1 MLLRRFSLS
10 IFLFLAPCALASAA
24 SEPPAP
30 RMVDLTAADG
40 TALKATFFAAGAP
53 GPGVILF
60 HQCNQQRHN
69 WDDLANRLAA
79 AGVNVLT
86 VDYRG
91 FGESGGGR
99 YTEIT
104 QQERLEYVRQK
115 WPGDMDIAFHYLV
128 TQPGVEHDVIG
139 AGGASCG
146 VHQAI
151 KLARRHPEV
160 KSLVLLSGDT
170 NREGRH
176 FLQESSKLTLF
187 VSVADDDGDGD
198 ATLAMEFLLGVSTN
212 PGDKFVH
219 YASGG
224 HGTAMFAPHPELPGM
239 IVDWFVTTL
248 VKTPGSAPAN
258 TVSGMPR
265 EEVQTL
271 ELIDEPGGAI
281 KIAETGSDARLRVRA
296 SALFPEV
303 IVNGMGYGH
312 LQIGDTKGAIEIFKL
327 NGAAYPNSPNVY
339 DSLADAYLA
348 DGQKDQARLN
358 AKKALDALTSD
369 NAPDTSNDQQRR
381 DATKASAEITI
392 SVAKLMNFS
401 SIS

>member
-1 MLLRRFSLS
+1 MLRRISL
-10 IFLFLAPCALASAA
+10 FVVPLLTFCAVAFAA

-30 RMVDLTAADG
+30 RTVDLTAADG

-69 WDDLANRLAA
+69 WDDVASRLAA
-79 AGVNVLT
+79 AGINVLT

-99 YTEIT
+99 FAEIN
-104 QQERLEYVRQK
+104 QQQRVEYVDQK
-115 WPGDMDIAFHYLV
+115 WPGDMDVAFHYLV
-128 TQPGVEHDVIG
+128 SQPGVTPGVIG

-151 KLARRHPEV
+151 QLARRHPEV

-170 NREGRH
+170 NRDGRH
-176 FLQESSKLTLF
+176 FLQESAKLPLF

-198 ATLAMEFLLGVSTN
+198 STLAMEFLLGVSSN

-219 YASGG
+219 YATGG

-248 VKTPGSAPAN
+248 EKTPGSAPAN

-265 EEVQTL
+265 EEIQAL
-271 ELIDEPGGAI
+271 ELIDEPGGAA
-281 KIAETGSDARLRVRA
+281 KVAKMLMDARQRDPNAV
-296 SALFPEV
+296 LFPEV

-327 NGAAYPNSPNVY
+327 NVAAYPKSPNVY

-358 AKKALDALTSD
+358 AKKALETL
-369 NAPDTSNDQQRR
+369 APDTTDDQQRR
-381 DATKASAEITI
+381 DAIKASAEQ
-392 SVAKLMNFS
+392 KLKDLGDAPK
-401 SIS
+401 

>member
-1 MLLRRFSLS
+1 MLRRISL
-10 IFLFLAPCALASAA
+10 FVVPLLTFCAVAFAA

-30 RMVDLTAADG
+30 RTVDLTAADG

-69 WDDLANRLAA
+69 WDDLAERLAA
-79 AGVNVLT
+79 AGINVLT

-99 YTEIT
+99 FAEIT
-104 QQERLEYVRQK
+104 QQQRVEYVDQK
-115 WPGDMDIAFHYLV
+115 WPGDMDVAFHYLV
-128 TQPGVEHDVIG
+128 SQPGVTPGVIG

-151 KLARRHPEV
+151 QLARRHPEV

-170 NREGRH
+170 NRDGRH
-176 FLQESSKLTLF
+176 FLQESAKLPLF
-187 VSVADDDGDGD
+187 VSVADDDADGA
-198 ATLAMEFLLGVSTN
+198 ATLAMEFLLGVSSN

-219 YASGG
+219 YATGG

-248 VKTPGSAPAN
+248 EKTPSSAPAN
-258 TVSGMPR
+258 TVSGIPR
-265 EEVQTL
+265 EEIQAL
-271 ELIDEPGGAI
+271 ELIDEPGGAA
-281 KIAETGSDARLRVRA
+281 KVAKMLVDARQRDPNAV
-296 SALFPEV
+296 LFPEV

-327 NGAAYPNSPNVY
+327 NVAAYPKSPNVY

-358 AKKALDALTSD
+358 AKKALETLASD
-369 NAPDTSNDQQRR
+369 TTDDQQRR
-381 DATKASAEITI
+381 DAIKASAEQ
-392 SVAKLMNFS
+392 KLKDLGDAPK
-401 SIS
+401 

>member
-1 MLLRRFSLS
+1 MTSSARAARV
-10 IFLFLAPCALASAA
+10 AA
-24 SEPPAP
+24 S
-30 RMVDLTAADG
+30 
-40 TALKATFFAAGAP
+40 
-53 GPGVILF
+53 I
-60 HQCNQQRHN
+60 N
-69 WDDLANRLAA
+69 
-79 AGVNVLT
+79 
-86 VDYRG
+86 
-91 FGESGGGR
+91 S
-99 YTEIT
+99 
-104 QQERLEYVRQK
+104 
-115 WPGDMDIAFHYLV
+115 
-128 TQPGVEHDVIG
+128 
-139 AGGASCG
+139 
-146 VHQAI
+146 I

-248 VKTPGSAPAN
+248 EKTPGSAPAN

>member
-1 MLLRRFSLS
+1 MLRRISL
-10 IFLFLAPCALASAA
+10 FVVPLLTFCAVAFAA

-30 RMVDLTAADG
+30 RTVDLTAADG

-69 WDDLANRLAA
+69 WDDLAERLAA
-79 AGVNVLT
+79 AGINVLT

-99 YTEIT
+99 FAEIT
-104 QQERLEYVRQK
+104 QQQRVEYVDQK
-115 WPGDMDIAFHYLV
+115 WPGDMDVAFHYLV
-128 TQPGVEHDVIG
+128 SQPGVTPGVIG

-151 KLARRHPEV
+151 QLARRHPEV

-170 NREGRH
+170 NRDGRH
-176 FLQESSKLTLF
+176 FLQESAKLPLF
-187 VSVADDDGDGD
+187 VSVADDDADGA
-198 ATLAMEFLLGVSTN
+198 ATLAMEFLLGVSSD

-219 YASGG
+219 YATGG

-248 VKTPGSAPAN
+248 EKTPSSAPAN
-258 TVSGMPR
+258 TVSGIPR
-265 EEVQTL
+265 EEIQAL
-271 ELIDEPGGAI
+271 ELIDEPGGAA
-281 KIAETGSDARLRVRA
+281 KVAKMLVDARQRDPNAV
-296 SALFPEV
+296 LFPEV

-327 NGAAYPNSPNVY
+327 NVAAYPKSPNVY

-358 AKKALDALTSD
+358 AKKALETL
-369 NAPDTSNDQQRR
+369 APDTTDDQQRR
-381 DATKASAEITI
+381 DAIKASAEQ
-392 SVAKLMNFS
+392 KLKDLGDAPK
-401 SIS
+401 

>member
-10 IFLFLAPCALASAA
+10 IFLLLAPCALAFAS
-24 SEPPAP
+24 SEPPVP
-30 RMVDLTAADG
+30 RVVDLTAADG
-40 TALKATFFAAGAP
+40 TTLKATFFAAGAP

-69 WDDLANRLAA
+69 WDDLAARLSS
-79 AGVNVLT
+79 AGINVLT

-99 YTEIT
+99 FADIS
-104 QQERLEYVRQK
+104 QQERLEYVNDK
-115 WPGDMDIAFHYLV
+115 WPGDMDLAFHYLV
-128 TQPGVEHDVIG
+128 SQPGVTPGIVG

-151 KLARRHPEV
+151 QLARRHPEV
-160 KSLVLLSGDT
+160 ESLVLLSGDT

-176 FLQESSKLTLF
+176 FLQESSKLPLF
-187 VSVADDDGDGD
+187 VSVADDDGDAD
-198 ATLAMEFLLGVSTN
+198 ATVAMEFLLGVSSN

-219 YASGG
+219 YATGG

-248 VKTPGSAPAN
+248 VKTPGSAPAGK
-258 TVSGMPR
+258 VAGMPR

-271 ELIDEPGGAI
+271 ELIDEPGGAA
-281 KIAETGSDARLRVRA
+281 KVAAMASDARLSVRA

-312 LQIGDTKGAIEIFKL
+312 LQIGDTKGAIEILKL
-327 NGAAYPNSPNVY
+327 NVDAFPKSPNAY
-339 DSLADAYLA
+339 DSLSDAYLA
-348 DGQKDQARLN
+348 DGQKDLARLY
-358 AKKALDALTSD
+358 ARKALDALASD
-369 NAPDTSNDQQRR
+369 TTESQQRR
-381 DATKASAEITI
+381 DAIKASAEQ
-392 SVAKLMNFS
+392 KLKDLGDAQK
-401 SIS
+401 

>member
-1 MLLRRFSLS
+1 MLRRISL
-10 IFLFLAPCALASAA
+10 FVVPLLTFCAVAFAA

-30 RMVDLTAADG
+30 RTVDLTAADG

-69 WDDLANRLAA
+69 WDDLAERLAA
-79 AGVNVLT
+79 AGINVLT

-99 YTEIT
+99 FAEIN
-104 QQERLEYVRQK
+104 QQQRVEYVDQK
-115 WPGDMDIAFHYLV
+115 WPGDMDVAFHYLV
-128 TQPGVEHDVIG
+128 SQPGVTPGVIG

-151 KLARRHPEV
+151 QLARRHPEV

-170 NREGRH
+170 NRDGRH
-176 FLQESSKLTLF
+176 FLQESAKLPLF

-198 ATLAMEFLLGVSTN
+198 STLAMEFLLGVSSN

-219 YASGG
+219 YATGG

-248 VKTPGSAPAN
+248 EKTPSSAPAN
-258 TVSGMPR
+258 TVSGIPR
-265 EEVQTL
+265 EEIQAL
-271 ELIDEPGGAI
+271 ELIDEPGGAA
-281 KIAETGSDARLRVRA
+281 KVAKMLVDARQRDPNAV
-296 SALFPEV
+296 LFPEV

-327 NGAAYPNSPNVY
+327 NVAAYPKSPNVY

-358 AKKALDALTSD
+358 AKKALETLASD
-369 NAPDTSNDQQRR
+369 TTDDQQRR
-381 DATKASAEITI
+381 DAIKASAEQ
-392 SVAKLMNFS
+392 KLKDLGDAPK
-401 SIS
+401 

>member
-1 MLLRRFSLS
+1 MKLRRISLS
-10 IFLFLAPCALASAA
+10 VVFLMASSVVASAA
-24 SEPPAP
+24 IEPPAP
-30 RMVDLTAADG
+30 RTVDLTAADG

-53 GPGVILF
+53 GPGVMLF

-69 WDDLANRLAA
+69 WDDLAERLAA
-79 AGVNVLT
+79 AGINVLT

-99 YTEIT
+99 FDQIT
-104 QQERLEYVRQK
+104 QQQRVEYVDQK
-115 WPGDMDIAFHYLV
+115 WPGDMDVAFHYLV
-128 TQPGVEHDVIG
+128 SQAGVTPGVIG

-151 KLARRHPEV
+151 QLAHRHPEV

-176 FLQESSKLTLF
+176 FLKESAKLPLF
-187 VSVADDDGDGD
+187 VSVADDDADGD
-198 ATLAMEFLLGVSTN
+198 ATLGMEFLLGVSSN
-212 PGDKFVH
+212 SGDKFVH
-219 YASGG
+219 YATGG

-248 VKTPGSAPAN
+248 VKNPGSAPAG

-271 ELIDEPGGAI
+271 ELIDEPGGAA
-281 KIAETGSDARLRVRA
+281 KVAAMASDARLSVRA

-327 NGAAYPNSPNVY
+327 NATAHPKSPNVY
-339 DSLADAYLA
+339 DSLSDAYLA
-348 DGQKDQARLN
+348 DGQKDLAREY
-358 AKKALDALTSD
+358 AKKAIESLASD
-369 NAPDTSNDQQRR
+369 TTDSDQRR
-381 DATKASAEITI
+381 DAIKASAEQ
-392 SVAKLMNFS
+392 KLRDLGDAPK
-401 SIS
+401 

>member
-10 IFLFLAPCALASAA
+10 IFLLLVPCALASAA

-30 RMVDLTAADG
+30 RTVDLTAADG
-40 TALKATFFAAGAP
+40 TALKATFFAASAP

-69 WDDLANRLAA
+69 WDDLAERLSD
-79 AGVNVLT
+79 AGINVLT

-99 YTEIT
+99 FADIT
-104 QQERLEYVRQK
+104 QQERLEYVNQK
-115 WPGDMDIAFHYLV
+115 WPGDLDLAFRYLV
-128 TQPGVEHDVIG
+128 SQPGVTPGIVG

-151 KLARRHPEV
+151 QLARRHPEV

-170 NREGRH
+170 NRDGRH
-176 FLQESSKLTLF
+176 FLQESAKLPLF
-187 VSVADDDGDGD
+187 ASVADDDGDGD
-198 ATLAMEFLLGVSTN
+198 STLAMEFLLGISTN
-212 PGDKFVH
+212 LGDKFVH
-219 YASGG
+219 YATGG
-224 HGTAMFAPHPELPGM
+224 HGTSMFAPHPELPGM

-248 VKTPGSAPAN
+248 EKTPGSAPAN
-258 TVSGMPR
+258 TVSGMSR

-281 KIAETGSDARLRVRA
+281 KVGEMASDARLHVRA

-327 NGAAYPNSPNVY
+327 NVAAFPKSPNAY
-339 DSLADAYLA
+339 DSLSDAYLA
-348 DGQKDQARLN
+348 DGQKDQARLF
-358 AKKALDALTSD
+358 AKKALDALASET
-369 NAPDTSNDQQRR
+369 APETSNDQQRR
-381 DATKASAEITI
+381 DAIKASAEQ
-392 SVAKLMNFS
+392 KLKDLGDAPN
-401 SIS
+401 

>member
-1 MLLRRFSLS
+1 
-10 IFLFLAPCALASAA
+10 
-24 SEPPAP
+24 
-30 RMVDLTAADG
+30 VDLTAADG
-40 TALKATFFAAGAP
+40 TALKATFFPAGAP

-69 WDDLANRLAA
+69 WDDVASRLAA
-79 AGVNVLT
+79 AGINVLT

-99 YTEIT
+99 FAEIN
-104 QQERLEYVRQK
+104 QQQRVEYVDQK
-115 WPGDMDIAFHYLV
+115 WPGDMDVAFHYLV
-128 TQPGVEHDVIG
+128 SQPGVTPGVIG

-151 KLARRHPEV
+151 QLARRHPEV

-170 NREGRH
+170 NRDGRH
-176 FLQESSKLTLF
+176 FLQESAKLPLF

-198 ATLAMEFLLGVSTN
+198 STLAMEFLLGVSSN

-219 YASGG
+219 YATGG

-248 VKTPGSAPAN
+248 EKTPGSAPAN

-265 EEVQTL
+265 EEIQAL
-271 ELIDEPGGAI
+271 ELIDEPGGAA
-281 KIAETGSDARLRVRA
+281 KVAKMLVDARQRDPNAV
-296 SALFPEV
+296 LFPEV

-312 LQIGDTKGAIEIFKL
+312 LQTGDTKGAIEIFKL
-327 NGAAYPNSPNVY
+327 NVAAYPKSPNVY

-348 DGQKDQARLN
+348 DSQKDQARLN
-358 AKKALDALTSD
+358 AKKALETLASD
-369 NAPDTSNDQQRR
+369 TTDDQQRR
-381 DATKASAEITI
+381 DAIKASAEQ
-392 SVAKLMNFS
+392 KLKDLGDAPK
-401 SIS
+401 

>member
-1 MLLRRFSLS
+1 MLRRISL
-10 IFLFLAPCALASAA
+10 FVVPLLTFCAVAFAA

-30 RMVDLTAADG
+30 RTVDLTAADG

-69 WDDLANRLAA
+69 WDDLAERLAA
-79 AGVNVLT
+79 AGINVLT

-99 YTEIT
+99 FAEIT
-104 QQERLEYVRQK
+104 QQQRVEYVDQK
-115 WPGDMDIAFHYLV
+115 WPGDMDVAFHYLV
-128 TQPGVEHDVIG
+128 SQPGVTPGVIG

-151 KLARRHPEV
+151 QLARRHPEV

-170 NREGRH
+170 NRDGRH
-176 FLQESSKLTLF
+176 FLQESAKLPLF

-198 ATLAMEFLLGVSTN
+198 STLAMEFLLGVSSN

-219 YASGG
+219 YATGG

-248 VKTPGSAPAN
+248 EKTPGSAPAN

-265 EEVQTL
+265 EEIQAL
-271 ELIDEPGGAI
+271 ELIDEPGGAA
-281 KIAETGSDARLRVRA
+281 KVAKMLVDARQRDPNAV
-296 SALFPEV
+296 LFPEV

-327 NGAAYPNSPNVY
+327 NVAAYPKSPNVY

-358 AKKALDALTSD
+358 AKKALETLASD
-369 NAPDTSNDQQRR
+369 TTDDQQRR
-381 DATKASAEITI
+381 DAIKASAEQ
-392 SVAKLMNFS
+392 KLKDLGDAPK
-401 SIS
+401 

>member
-1 MLLRRFSLS
+1 MLLRRFSIS
-10 IFLFLAPCALASAA
+10 IFLLLASCALASAA
-24 SEPPAP
+24 SDPPAP
-30 RMVDLTAADG
+30 RVVDLTAADG
-40 TALKATFFAAGAP
+40 TNLKGTFFAAAAA
-53 GPGVILF
+53 GPGVILL

-69 WDDLANRLAA
+69 WDDLSERLAA
-79 AGVNVLT
+79 AGINVLT

-99 YTEIT
+99 FAEIT
-104 QQERLEYVRQK
+104 QQQRLEDVTQK
-115 WPGDMDIAFHYLV
+115 WPGDIDVAFHYLV
-128 TQPGVEHDVIG
+128 SQPGVTPGIVG

-151 KLARRHPEV
+151 QLARRHPEV

-176 FLQESSKLTLF
+176 FLQESSKLPLF

-212 PGDKFVH
+212 PGDKFAH
-219 YASGG
+219 YTTGG

-248 VKTPGSAPAN
+248 EKTPGSAPAN

-281 KIAETGSDARLRVRA
+281 KVAEMASDARLRVRA

-327 NGAAYPNSPNVY
+327 NVAAYPKSPNAY
-339 DSLADAYLA
+339 DSLSDAYLA

-358 AKKALDALTSD
+358 TKKALETLASD
-369 NAPDTSNDQQRR
+369 TTDDQRRR
-381 DATKASAEITI
+381 DAIKASAEQ
-392 SVAKLMNFS
+392 KLKDLGDAPK
-401 SIS
+401 

>member
-1 MLLRRFSLS
+1 MLRRISL
-10 IFLFLAPCALASAA
+10 FVVPLLTFCAVAFAA

-30 RMVDLTAADG
+30 RTVDLTAADG

-69 WDDLANRLAA
+69 WDDLAERLAA
-79 AGVNVLT
+79 AGINVLT

-99 YTEIT
+99 FAEIT
-104 QQERLEYVRQK
+104 QQQRVEYVDQK
-115 WPGDMDIAFHYLV
+115 WPGDMDVAFHYLV
-128 TQPGVEHDVIG
+128 SQPGVTPGVIG

-151 KLARRHPEV
+151 QLARRHPEV

-170 NREGRH
+170 NRDGRH
-176 FLQESSKLTLF
+176 FLQESAKLPLF
-187 VSVADDDGDGD
+187 VSVADDDADGA
-198 ATLAMEFLLGVSTN
+198 ATLAMEFLLGVSSD

-219 YASGG
+219 YATGG

-248 VKTPGSAPAN
+248 EKTPSSAPAN
-258 TVSGMPR
+258 TVSGIPR
-265 EEVQTL
+265 EEIQAL
-271 ELIDEPGGAI
+271 ELIDEPGGAA
-281 KIAETGSDARLRVRA
+281 KVAKMLVDARQRDPNAV
-296 SALFPEV
+296 LFPEV

-327 NGAAYPNSPNVY
+327 NVAAYPKSPNVY

-358 AKKALDALTSD
+358 AKKALETLASD
-369 NAPDTSNDQQRR
+369 TTDDQQRR
-381 DATKASAEITI
+381 DAIKASAEQ
-392 SVAKLMNFS
+392 KLKDLGDAPK
-401 SIS
+401 